1 MNKLSGAKILFQR
14 HIKKIPETK
23 EITGTTPLIFAAR
36 STQLKNYRI
45 YGNTL
50 EIDNIP
56 VSVGEPVT
64 DTQSEYFGKF
74 AIPVTVKSKNLLP
87 VSGIPS
93 TIRGVSWT
101 LDNNGTATGTRQTAN
116 ENVSDF
122 TYANNITLPAGSY
135 IFSYADS
142 ESSPSASTYQ
152 ANIIINGQ
160 NHWGTSTYQFTLNED
175 ATLKIV
181 LRVYPGFNG
190 TAIFKP
196 MIRNV
201 SISDGTYE
209 PYHEPSTVT
218 VYLEQPLEMTD
229 GEADYIDYRTQ
240 KRYNTDG
247 TSVDVTLPPLTV
259 IAGTN
264 IISATTTVP
273 PSNISIKGKIR
284 T

>member
-160 NHWGTSTYQFTLNED
+160 SHWGTSTYQFTLNED

-240 KRYNTDG
+240 KRYNTDQAI
-247 TSVDVTLPPLTV
+247 SVSKARSEHNTKNSHEIQKVMGVFLSL
-259 IAGTN
+259 
-264 IISATTTVP
+264 SF
-273 PSNISIKGKIR
+273 
-284 T
+284 